1 MARCP
6 LGSGP
11 TLTLGTTDADAGVA
25 ATAMAKSKRQGRVVG
40 CMAAR
45 VTLQLGV
52 AERGRVDLLGF
63 KAT

>member
-1 MARCP
+1 M
-6 LGSGP
+6 
-11 TLTLGTTDADAGVA
+11 TLGTTDADAGVA